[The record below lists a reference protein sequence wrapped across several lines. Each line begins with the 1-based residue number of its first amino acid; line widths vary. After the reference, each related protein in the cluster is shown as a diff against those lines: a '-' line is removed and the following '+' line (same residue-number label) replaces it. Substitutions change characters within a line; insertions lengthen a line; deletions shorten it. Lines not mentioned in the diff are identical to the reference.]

1 MRTSTNFYLFNLAL
15 ADIIIILMGEF
26 GQMKTFAKTVKF
38 PKFILISVLFPMISE
53 NLLYRKLSESF

>member
-26 GQMKTFAKTVKF
+26 IQINTFARTE
-38 PKFILISVLFPMISE
+38 SLFSSLCYQLLPMIS
-53 NLLYRKLSESF
+53 

>member
-26 GQMKTFAKTVKF
+26 IQINSFTRTE
-38 PKFILISVLFPMISE
+38 SLFSSLCYQLLPMIS
-53 NLLYRKLSESF
+53 